1 MDVINKT
8 EGLLSV
14 LIGVLLLITSLQ
26 ELQIDKIRRELKTV
40 QKTLKNRTDDNGDE
54 QNLHC

>member
-26 ELQIDKIRRELKTV
+26 ELQIDRIRRELKTM
-40 QKTLKNRTDDNGDE
+40 QKTLKNRTDDNRDE
-54 QNLHC
+54 QDPHC